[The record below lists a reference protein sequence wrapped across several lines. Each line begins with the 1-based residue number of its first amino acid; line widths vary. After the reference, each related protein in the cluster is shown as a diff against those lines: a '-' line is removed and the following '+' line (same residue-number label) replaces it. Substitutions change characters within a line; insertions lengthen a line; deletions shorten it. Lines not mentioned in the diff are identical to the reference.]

1 MYIFKN
7 YLFLIIMKKHY
18 DANLRNI
25 DYSKTNEQYSSKI
38 NYGNNEHLSNINYG
52 DSVNK
57 ESLLIKSSLS
67 SNKKSEKEEILSKE
81 ITYGAFFGD
90 KKGQN
95 NQDVDNF
102 LRNGESSRLSNN
114 EYLIDRES
122 SINDRSDFLN
132 KNFQDPKNIVLP
144 FPRGGE
150 ITRQQTQLVEN
161 NNQDSTNKVYKFK
174 Y

>member
-1 MYIFKN
+1 
-7 YLFLIIMKKHY
+7 MKKHY

-25 DYSKTNEQYSSKI
+25 DYNKTVNKYSSKI
-38 NYGNNEHLSNINYG
+38 DYGINEHLSNID

-57 ESLLIKSSLS
+57 ESLLLKSSLS
-67 SNKKSEKEEILSKE
+67 SNKKSEKEEMLSNE

>member
-1 MYIFKN
+1 
-7 YLFLIIMKKHY
+7 MKKHY

-25 DYSKTNEQYSSKI
+25 DYNKTVNKYSSKI
-38 NYGNNEHLSNINYG
+38 DYGINEHLSNID

-114 EYLIDRES
+114 EYLLNRES
-122 SINDRSDFLN
+122 SLNERSEFLN

-161 NNQDSTNKVYKFK
+161 NNQDSINKVYKFK

>member
-1 MYIFKN
+1 
-7 YLFLIIMKKHY
+7 MKKHY

-25 DYSKTNEQYSSKI
+25 DYNKTVNKYSSKI
-38 NYGNNEHLSNINYG
+38 DYGINEHLSNID

-95 NQDVDNF
+95 NHDVDNF

-114 EYLIDRES
+114 EYLLNRES
-122 SINDRSDFLN
+122 SLNERSEFLN

-161 NNQDSTNKVYKFK
+161 NNQDSINKVYKFK